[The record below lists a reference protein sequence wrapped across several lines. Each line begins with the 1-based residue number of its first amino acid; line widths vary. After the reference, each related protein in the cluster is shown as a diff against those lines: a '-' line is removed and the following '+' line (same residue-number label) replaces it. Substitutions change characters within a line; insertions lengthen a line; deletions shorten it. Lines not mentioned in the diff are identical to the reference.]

1 MEHEMKGN
9 RYVLMGLLAAA
20 GVSTGVSQ
28 AANWERCYFGGG
40 ASYVETSNQWTT
52 TFIQGDA
59 LNDNAGSADG
69 DDTALAIQFGCD
81 VMLSDQ
87 WAFGLKLTGNNN
99 TIEASHIYQTG
110 TSPNNVISYKMDD
123 MYAAIGRIGFTMG
136 NQGLLYGQLGY
147 MQTSNYYSDFDAGQ
161 FTFDFS
167 RKTHRKGVLIGIGYE
182 HQLNELFSLY
192 AEYNRVDLGDKSIL
206 LNDNTTFAID
216 DYTAK
221 IDQDITLFNV
231 GVNYRF

>member
-1 MEHEMKGN
+1 MKGN
-9 RYVLMGLLAAA
+9 RYVLMGLLAAT
-20 GVSTGVSQ
+20 GVTTGVSQ
-28 AANWERCYFGGG
+28 AADWERCYFGGA

-52 TFIQGDA
+52 TFFQGDA

-87 WAFGLKLTGNNN
+87 WVFGLKLTGNNN
-99 TIEASHIYQTG
+99 TIEASHNYQVG

-147 MQTSNYYSDFDAGQ
+147 MQTANYYSDFDAGQ

-167 RKTHRKGVLIGIGYE
+167 RNTHRKGVLIGIGYE
-182 HQLNELFSLY
+182 HQMNELFSLY